1 MQCRKCKST
10 PNTPAE
16 YIGQT
21 KRALRER
28 FEIVEHR
35 RAIQNKLTTRYHSIL
50 INPDT
55 KQQTSNLSHSNLYAL
70 KENLYVYPASRLT
83 GEDGG
88 FCDRG
93 GLEI

>member
-55 KQQTSNLSHSNLYAL
+55 K
-70 KENLYVYPASRLT
+70 
-83 GEDGG
+83 
-88 FCDRG
+88 
-93 GLEI
+93 